1 MSYHRKVQLTAPKRK
16 QWLSRLVMVAL
27 IGLTISQT
35 GCNILRSFDDN
46 AALTF
51 RDFVW
56 SKRAYNL
63 RYGNC
68 DRQYSEHF
76 KNGFCAGYSDVCGG
90 GDGYTP
96 ALPPESYRGYE
107 FQSADG
113 SKCVDSWF
121 EGYPAGVAA
130 ARKDN
135 SGSFND
141 LAVSRMLEAAM
152 KQDEKKPDISGKV
165 PVVSNAKTE
174 QDPPKPV
181 RFQPPSLSM
190 RQPLVPEVAGHLP
203 SVLSAGNESMRRT
216 IPMVAPA
223 GFSVSPEDFDLP
235 VPIGQASS
243 WNDQ

>member
-1 MSYHRKVQLTAPKRK
+1 MSHHRTVLVTAPTRK
-16 QWLSRLVMVAL
+16 LWLLRLAIVAF

-35 GCNILRSFDDN
+35 GCNILRSFDDT

-51 RDFVW
+51 RDLVW

-63 RYGNC
+63 RYGSC
-68 DRQYSEHF
+68 DRPYSEHF

-90 GDGYTP
+90 ADGYTP

-107 FQSADG
+107 FQSSDG

-130 ARKDN
+130 AKKDN

-141 LAVSRMLEAAM
+141 LAVSRMLEAAI
-152 KQDEKKPDISGKV
+152 KQDEKKPDVSGKV
-165 PVVSNAKTE
+165 PVISNAK
-174 QDPPKPV
+174 QDSPKPV
-181 RFQPPSLSM
+181 RFQPPSVSM

-203 SVLSAGNESMRRT
+203 SVLSDRNDSSQRI
-216 IPMVAPA
+216 IPRVMPA
-223 GFSVSPEDFDLP
+223 GFSVSPEAFDSP
-235 VPIGQASS
+235 VPIEQASS

>member
-1 MSYHRKVQLTAPKRK
+1 MSHHRSVQVTASTRTP
-16 QWLSRLVMVAL
+16 WLSRLVIVAF

-51 RDFVW
+51 RDLVW

-68 DRQYSEHF
+68 DRPYSEHF

-107 FQSADG
+107 FQSSDG
-113 SKCVDSWF
+113 SKCVNSWF

-130 ARKDN
+130 AKKDN

-152 KQDEKKPDISGKV
+152 KQEEKKPDVSGKV
-165 PVVSNAKTE
+165 PVVASGEAN
-174 QDPPKPV
+174 QVQQKPV
-181 RFQPPSLSM
+181 HFKPPSMSM
-190 RQPLVPEVAGHLP
+190 RQPLVPSVAGHLP
-203 SVLSAGNESMRRT
+203 SVLSSGDPSER
-216 IPMVAPA
+216 IVPPVVPA
-223 GFSVSPEDFDLP
+223 GFSLSPEAFDSP
-235 VPIGQASS
+235 VPIGHATS
-243 WNDQ
+243 WNDK